1 MTQDALDLLEA
12 DHEAIETLLA
22 QYEAEASRLAPADR
36 ALLANAICEQLELHG
51 RLEEEIFYPAA
62 LACAA
67 ALAPLLADAADDHL
81 QVCDQIARIR
91 AADPASPG
99 YDALLATLAGQFR
112 DHVRMEEEVFFP
124 ELDLSPLDLAGI
136 GRQLEERRAELDAGG
151 AAPAPHLPGG
161 NVPRAAAGA

>member
-22 QYEAEASRLAPADR
+22 QYEAEAGGLAPSEK
-36 ALLANAICEQLELHG
+36 ALLARTICDQVALHG

-62 LACAA
+62 LAGVA

-91 AADPASPG
+91 AADPAAPG
-99 YDALLATLAGQFR
+99 FDALVAGLAGRFR

-124 ELDLSPLDLAGI
+124 ELDLSPLDFAGI
-136 GRQLEERRAELDAGG
+136 GRRLEERRAELDPTG
-151 AAPAPHLPGG
+151 ATPAPHVPGG
-161 NVPRAAAGA
+161 SIPRAAAGA

>member
-22 QYEAEASRLAPADR
+22 QYEAEAGGLVPADK
-36 ALLANAICEQLELHG
+36 ALLARAICDQLELHG

-67 ALAPLLADAADDHL
+67 SLAPLLADAAEDHRRVL
-81 QVCDQIARIR
+81 EQIALLRG
-91 AADPASPG
+91 ADPASHD
-99 YDALLATLAGQFR
+99 YDSLVTILAGRFR

-124 ELDLSPLDLAGI
+124 ELDLSPMDLAGI
-136 GRQLEERRAELDAGG
+136 GNRIEERRAELDPR
-151 AAPAPHLPGG
+151 APAPAPQAPDGGVPG
-161 NVPRAAAGA
+161 AAA